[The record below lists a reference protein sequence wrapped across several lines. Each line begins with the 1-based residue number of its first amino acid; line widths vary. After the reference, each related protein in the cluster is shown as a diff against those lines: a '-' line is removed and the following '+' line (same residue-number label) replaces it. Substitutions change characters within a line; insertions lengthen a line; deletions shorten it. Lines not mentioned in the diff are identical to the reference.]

1 MCKLAFG
8 VVVLYISD
16 DVRVDRSPVVEVAER
31 EVAVMALLLAKS
43 DEVRLLQLKLRV
55 EMKRLDVMHLEI
67 VSATTRLT
75 PGL

>member
-8 VVVLYISD
+8 VVVRYISD
-16 DVRVDRSPVVEVAER
+16 DVRVDCSPVVEVAER
-31 EVAVMALLLAKS
+31 EVAVMTFLLAKS